1 MKSKETFNQT
11 VGLNVCKYRKLHGYT
26 QASLAEKLNYSDKA
40 VAKWESGESLPE
52 PFVLYQLCEI
62 FGVTL
67 NDLTSDKKKVKMPI
81 GKFKQIACTCV
92 LVKTLQ
98 VYHAMPQ
105 VRHNSAGS
113 KEIHLNA

>member
-81 GKFKQIACTCV
+81 GKFKQMIIPLLADCIV
-92 LVKTLQ
+92 WLVSLLSFTL
-98 VYHAMPQ
+98 
-105 VRHNSAGS
+105 
-113 KEIHLNA
+113 LNVFSQTQGRFWL